1 MTTASTSHFAAP
13 IVPIR
18 WLNFDRPADLRTFP
32 DQALPIAMQCA
43 VRDRQREMMHVMPE
57 EMAST
62 VAEVSGTGER
72 LEERTVVTVVATGST
87 PTARR
92 LRVAIVVADPWDCL
106 VSAIAAHG
114 LRWDVFLCDPSWS
127 EAERAAVFAQ
137 VQPAMIVRDRPRA
150 CPQPSDPS
158 SPQRNIL
165 PAPGVTLECRITDPK
180 PVPFPNATPNR
191 TPPETSPDRDPYW
204 AIPTGG
210 TSGRIRF
217 ACHTWQTLT
226 ASAIGVRDFFQRD
239 RLNSFCCLP
248 VFHVSGLAQVVRAIM
263 SGGQLALTHPSALH
277 REQNPH
283 HIAPDRDLH
292 NFWLSLVPTQL
303 QRLIDCPAWLLWLQQ
318 FDVIFLGGAPAWGEL
333 LATARS
339 QGLRLA
345 PTFGMTET
353 ASQIATLH
361 PADFLA
367 GRTGCG
373 QILPH
378 ARLNLAHPPDP
389 DIASSPNAIPDP
401 EHQPSQSSQTP
412 GLITIRARSLFLGYY
427 DANLEAANPTT
438 AAMPWQSD
446 DLGYFDADGSL
457 QIVGRASQKVI
468 TGGENV
474 YPEEVEAAIRE
485 TGLVR
490 DVAVIGLPDREW
502 GQSLAA
508 VYVAWET
515 PIQDEAQNNPDR
527 RANHGTDCLVAQLRD
542 RLAAKLARYKIPK
555 HWLAI
560 DQLPRN
566 DRGKL
571 DRTTLAQRFTPDFP
585 EPD

>member
-32 DQALPIAMQCA
+32 NQALPIAMQCA
-43 VRDRQREMMHVMPE
+43 VRDRQREMMRVMPE

-62 VAEVSGTGER
+62 VAEVSGTRER
-72 LEERTVVTVVATGST
+72 SEGRKAVATGST
-87 PTARR
+87 PMARR
-92 LRVAIVVADPWDCL
+92 LRVAIVVAEPWECL

-114 LRWDVFLCDPSWS
+114 LCWDVFLCDPSWS

-137 VQPAMIVRDRPRA
+137 VQPAMIVRDRLLA

-158 SPQRNIL
+158 SPQRYIL
-165 PAPGVTLECRITDPK
+165 PSPGVTLECRIADPK
-180 PVPFPNATPNR
+180 PTPNVTPNR

-248 VFHVSGLAQVVRAIM
+248 VFHVSGLAQVIRAII
-263 SGGQLALTHPSALH
+263 SGGQLALTHPSALR
-277 REQNPH
+277 REQNPQYL
-283 HIAPDRDLH
+283 APDRDLH

-361 PADFLA
+361 PDDFLA

-378 ARLNLAHPPDP
+378 ADLSFALPPDP
-389 DIASSPNAIPDP
+389 DIISSPSAIPNL
-401 EHQPSQSSQTP
+401 EHQPSQPSQTP

-427 DANLEAANPTT
+427 DANLGAANPET
-438 AAMPWQSD
+438 AAMPWPSD

-508 VYVAWET
+508 AYVAWET
-515 PIQDEAQNNPDR
+515 PIREDAQNNPNR
-527 RANHGTDCLVAQLRD
+527 RANHWTDHLVAQLRA

-571 DRTTLAQRFTPDFP
+571 DRTSLAQRLTSELPDQ
-585 EPD
+585 D